1 MDKGFM
7 NTLRYSG
14 FFRGEPRVIG
24 GVCQGLAQRYGWDV
38 NSVRILI
45 VVLAFLFPVVCIFY
59 AFAWVFLPEAR
70 DGRIHVD
77 EMLKGRFDM
86 AIVGAAFMA
95 IFGGGALG
103 ITTVFFR
110 VPFFLM
116 LPAAIVIIA
125 ILLSKSNWTFQ
136 GNTMPQ
142 STPDWRTQGGPEQFP
157 GSQPS
162 PEAASTTS
170 SPFSASSAG
179 TYPPP
184 ASDAPGPQMQGD
196 QWRQQWNA
204 SYATSG
210 HSVPQSAGTRFTPF
224 PTQAPLLPR
233 RLSRAAVLS
242 IYGLVML
249 VLAGT
254 FWLMY
259 RNGLKTTSA
268 ADSWVQIGLIGGGL
282 CLLIVGFAHLVA
294 AIRDRSSAALSALST
309 IGIFLAIPA
318 GLGGIGYA
326 AVTTTDGW
334 HWGNVSTS
342 SYDATWKSDE
352 IAGQNGSQVV
362 VLDLD
367 LTHAPDGLTKDIHVR
382 GNLIPSA
389 NIQARQDQPV
399 RVVAQNRPLSVTLDM
414 NGDADWQGFNDST
427 PTILKSPTWKE
438 GEGITVY
445 LDAPQILNV
454 NVEETGRSANRDP
467 WPSGT
472 PSPSPATPS
481 PSASAGQEASPT
493 PSASPNASESAAGAH

>member
-1 MDKGFM
+1 
-7 NTLRYSG
+7 
-14 FFRGEPRVIG
+14 V
-24 GVCQGLAQRYGWDV
+24 
-38 NSVRILI
+38 
-45 VVLAFLFPVVCIFY
+45 
-59 AFAWVFLPEAR
+59 
-70 DGRIHVD
+70 
-77 EMLKGRFDM
+77 
-86 AIVGAAFMA
+86 
-95 IFGGGALG
+95 
-103 ITTVFFR
+103 
-110 VPFFLM
+110 
-116 LPAAIVIIA
+116 
-125 ILLSKSNWTFQ
+125 
-136 GNTMPQ
+136 
-142 STPDWRTQGGPEQFP
+142 
-157 GSQPS
+157 
-162 PEAASTTS
+162 
-170 SPFSASSAG
+170 
-179 TYPPP
+179 
-184 ASDAPGPQMQGD
+184 
-196 QWRQQWNA
+196 
-204 SYATSG
+204 
-210 HSVPQSAGTRFTPF
+210 
-224 PTQAPLLPR
+224 
-233 RLSRAAVLS
+233 VLS

-268 ADSWVQIGLIGGGL
+268 ADSWVQIGLIGGGI

>member
-125 ILLSKSNWTFQ
+125 ILLSKSNWTVQ

-170 SPFSASSAG
+170 SPFSASSA
-179 TYPPP
+179 
-184 ASDAPGPQMQGD
+184 
-196 QWRQQWNA
+196 
-204 SYATSG
+204 G

-268 ADSWVQIGLIGGGL
+268 ADSWVQIGLIGGGI

-326 AVTTTDGW
+326 AATTTDGW

-454 NVEETGRSANRDP
+454 NVEESGSSVNRDP